1 MINEIQNAEIK
12 GNSQSTALLETLYK
26 TTATGAI
33 QTWRVDVQGNSYT
46 VTHGQQGGK
55 LQTKTTVCTAK
66 NIGKA
71 NETTPTQQALLEAKA
86 LHTKQ
91 IDRKGYTL
99 EIGGKSASIRP
110 MLARNYRN
118 VSHQITETD
127 KLILSPKLDGVR
139 ALWIQSIGKFQTR
152 GGKFHNVPH
161 LEQALKDCSLLLDG
175 EIYLHGVDQNRI
187 NGATQKTNELT
198 AKLEFHVFDCV
209 DSELQTS
216 ERLEL
221 IENYL
226 NENPIDGVAL
236 VQQLAGTKADIKPTH
251 DRFVSE
257 GFEGVIIRREG
268 AYLQGQRPDSLF
280 KYKEFDD
287 AEFIVVGIELD
298 KDGGGTLQC
307 DGFNVRMRGTDSDR
321 KHIAENP
328 HEYIGK
334 LLTVRY
340 FAITEYGKPYCPV
353 GITIRHDIEGGAL

>member
-1 MINEIQNAEIK
+1 MTLA
-12 GNSQSTALLETLYK
+12 TLYK

-33 QTWRVDVQGNSYT
+33 QTWRVDVQGDCYT

-71 NETTPTQQALLEAKA
+71 NETTPTQQALIEATA

-139 ALWIQSIGKFQTR
+139 AVYIPEIGKFQTR

-161 LEQALKDCSLLLDG
+161 LEQSLKGCNVMLDG
-175 EIYLHGVDQNRI
+175 ELYLHGVDQNRI
-187 NGATQKTNELT
+187 NGATQKANELT
-198 AKLEFHVFDCV
+198 AKLEFHVFDVV

-221 IENYL
+221 IGVYL
-226 NENPIDGVAL
+226 NENPIEGVVL
-236 VQQLAGTKADIKPTH
+236 VQQFAGTKADIKPTH

-268 AYLQGQRPDSLF
+268 AYLQGQRPASLY

-287 AEFIVVGIELD
+287 AEFIVIGIELD

-340 FAITEYGKPYCPV
+340 FAITEYGNPYCPV